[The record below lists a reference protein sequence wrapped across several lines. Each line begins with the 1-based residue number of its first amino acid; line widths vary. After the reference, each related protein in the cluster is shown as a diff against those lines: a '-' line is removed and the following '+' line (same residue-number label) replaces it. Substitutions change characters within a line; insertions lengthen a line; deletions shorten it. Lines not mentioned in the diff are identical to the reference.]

1 MNQLLIDEVGLPRTF
16 LSMKRIVLRIAIILL
31 LTFPGIPLFAQEG
44 VEGELAGLV
53 HAVNRLVGGME
64 NNQRQQKQE
73 LDLRRV
79 GLAVQILDIRARQH
93 DALQEQIRSIDD
105 REQRERTSLS
115 SYTTRLQM
123 MKKQIADETDETVI
137 LELETERDQFR
148 TIIENKQKT
157 LDYLA
162 IQRVDLQ
169 NSLIERERRTQEVET
184 VVENWL
190 ESLPGQ
196 PADTQQARR

>member
-1 MNQLLIDEVGLPRTF
+1 MNRSIQL
-16 LSMKRIVLRIAIILL
+16 IAVTLL
-31 LTFPGIPLFAQEG
+31 LSLTASPVLAQEG

-53 HAVNRLVGGME
+53 RAVNRLVGGME

-105 REQRERTSLS
+105 REQREMTSLS
-115 SYTTRLQM
+115 SYATRLKM
-123 MKKQIADETDETVI
+123 MKKQISDETDKTII

-169 NSLIERERRTQEVET
+169 NRLIEREQRTQEVET
-184 VVENWL
+184 VVERWL

>member
-16 LSMKRIVLRIAIILL
+16 LSMKRIVLRIAMILL

-53 HAVNRLVGGME
+53 HAVNRLVAGME
-64 NNQRQQKQE
+64 NNQIQQKQE

-105 REQRERTSLS
+105 REQREMTSLS
-115 SYTTRLQM
+115 SYTTRLQI
-123 MKKQIADETDETVI
+123 MKKQIADETDETLI

-169 NSLIERERRTQEVET
+169 NRLIEREQRTQEVES

>member
-53 HAVNRLVGGME
+53 HAVNRLVAGME
-64 NNQRQQKQE
+64 NNQIQQKQE

-169 NSLIERERRTQEVET
+169 NRLIERERRTQEVET